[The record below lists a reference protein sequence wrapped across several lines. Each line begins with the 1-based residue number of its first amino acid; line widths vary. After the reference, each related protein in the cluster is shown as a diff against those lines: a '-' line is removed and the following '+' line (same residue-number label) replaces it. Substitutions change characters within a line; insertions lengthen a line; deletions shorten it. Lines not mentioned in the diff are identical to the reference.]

1 MIRLFLTSSMLVT
14 LTLSPISAHA
24 KQDPKCAAAV
34 FVCLRDCT
42 KDMKKSQEQCEAAN
56 ECGTVAQCE
65 RPVPFAQADVG
76 GVPEHI
82 QKCDKQLG
90 QDTEECDKIQGRT
103 EAMGCLR
110 AALAKYRNCVKSPAP
125 KPAEKKKAVQ

>member
-1 MIRLFLTSSMLVT
+1 MIRYLTTT
-14 LTLSPISAHA
+14 LIALGFVLSPDSVLA

-34 FVCLRDCT
+34 FVCLRECT
-42 KDMKKSQEQCEAAN
+42 KDMKKSQEKCEAAD

-90 QDTEECDKIQGRT
+90 QDTEECDKIEGKT

-110 AALAKYRNCVKSPAP
+110 AALAKYRSCVKTPAP
-125 KPAEKKKAVQ
+125 KPAEKKKATR